1 MTVISLSLIE
11 ITNQVLALSAMRHV
25 LSAERPPLL
34 HSDHADAIALMIRSA
49 FAQVCMALCP
59 AATDCNIDDDDAEIV
74 SVTLELPRR
83 VNALALRLL
92 IEHAIVMNVLAQA
105 YSGTDESIA
114 GRYEGLYRFAA
125 DSLHTIMAADS
136 EFVPRVRPAWY

>member
-25 LSAERPPLL
+25 LSAGRPPLL
-34 HSDHADAIALMIRSA
+34 HSDHAEAIALMIRSA

-59 AATDCNIDDDDAEIV
+59 AATDCNIDDDGAEIV
-74 SVTLELPRR
+74 SVTLELPRG

-92 IEHAIVMNVLAQA
+92 MEHAIASHVLAQA
-105 YSGTDESIA
+105 YAGTDGMMAE
-114 GRYEGLYRFAA
+114 RYEEQYRTAA
-125 DSLHTIMAADS
+125 NSLHALMAADGD
-136 EFVPRVRPAWY
+136 FVPRVRPAWY